1 MSGRLRD
8 ALGRRAGTGGD
19 SGAATIF
26 VVGLAVMLLVVAG
39 LVVDGGLAINAR
51 STAFD
56 IAEQAARAGARN
68 VDEDTLRETD
78 RVEVD
83 PEEAEADAA
92 DFLDQALADKE
103 NPTSDIDVVGNE
115 VTVTVGYD
123 VDTALLGLV
132 GQQSFTVAAEATAR
146 AAVGIEEE
154 IGPPP

>member
-1 MSGRLRD
+1 VSGRLRC
-8 ALGRRAGTGGD
+8 ALRRRAGAGD
-19 SGAATIF
+19 DRGAATIF

-51 STAFD
+51 GTAFD

-83 PEEAEADAA
+83 PDEAAADAA
-92 DFLDQALADKE
+92 EFLDQALAEKD

-115 VTVTVGYD
+115 VTVTVRYD

-132 GQQSFTVAAEATAR
+132 GRQSFSVAAQATAR
-146 AAVGIEEE
+146 AAVGIEDE
-154 IGPPP
+154 IGPP

>member
-1 MSGRLRD
+1 MTGRLVP
-8 ALGRRAGTGGD
+8 ALRRRARVGD
-19 SGAATIF
+19 DRGAATIF

-78 RVEVD
+78 EVVVD
-83 PEEAEADAA
+83 EGEARADAA
-92 DFLDQALADKE
+92 EFLDRALAGKQ
-103 NPTSDIDVVGNE
+103 NPNADIEVNGNE
-115 VTVTVGYD
+115 VTVAVRYE

-132 GQQSFTVAAEATAR
+132 GQQKFDVAAEATAR
-146 AAVGIEEE
+146 AAVGIVDE
-154 IGPPP
+154 IGGPP

>member
-1 MSGRLRD
+1 VSARLRGV
-8 ALGRRAGTGGD
+8 LRRRPGTD
-19 SGAATIF
+19 DDRGAATIF

-78 RVEVD
+78 QVVVD
-83 PEEAEADAA
+83 EGEARADAA
-92 DFLDQALADKE
+92 DFLDQALAGKQ
-103 NPTSDIDVVGNE
+103 NPNAGIQVNGNE
-115 VTVTVGYD
+115 VTVTVTYD

-132 GQQSFTVAAEATAR
+132 GRQQFSVAAEATAR
-146 AAVGIEEE
+146 AAVGIVDE
-154 IGPPP
+154 IGGPP